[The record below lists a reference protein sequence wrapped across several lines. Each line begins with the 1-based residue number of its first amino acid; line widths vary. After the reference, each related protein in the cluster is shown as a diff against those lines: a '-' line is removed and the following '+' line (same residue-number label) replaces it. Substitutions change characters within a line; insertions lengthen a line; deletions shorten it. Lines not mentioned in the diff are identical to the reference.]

1 MNDREVVQAII
12 VGTVAA
18 LRRGEEQEAVML
30 WTKLV
35 SASDETARDSVREL
49 ALANV
54 EMLLSL
60 VGSSESSG
68 EVLIVGSESTDGEPI
83 SIDDVEPAQRA
94 ATRIMLAYA
103 HGSAEDAELQLDV
116 VASAPSSEE
125 MRVVFVHLL
134 CWAVG
139 LLDICEEEGS
149 AVPYWLRSVL
159 A

>member
-1 MNDREVVQAII
+1 MNDREVVRAII
-12 VGTVAA
+12 VGTVSA
-18 LRRGEEQEAVML
+18 LRRGEEDEAVML

-35 SASDETARDSVREL
+35 AASDETARDSVREL
-49 ALANV
+49 ASANV
-54 EMLLSL
+54 EMLFSL
-60 VGSSESSG
+60 VGSAEGG
-68 EVLIVGSESTDGEPI
+68 EVLVVDGTDLDGRPI

-103 HGSAEDAELQLDV
+103 HGSAEDAELQLDL
-116 VASAPSSEE
+116 VASAPESEE

-139 LLDICEEEGS
+139 LLDTCDEEGS
-149 AVPYWLRSVL
+149 AVPNWLRPVL